1 MEEYMQNN
9 YITSLDQALTTE
21 QKDTLFNNLGLP
33 IKVNNVVYVT
43 YSEPTAG
50 NPTEA
55 GTMNDLKVYIRYT
68 RLSSDDERIAKVYLA
83 STSKTMDAIVEYKT
97 YRIDT
102 TPGAT
107 SYASGHQV
115 MELNR
120 TATCIDDLEMCY
132 RIQTSTLAAYGSITE
147 IDVFNGYEV
156 YHVYITSNPEKNSAL
171 DQKGKF
177 AITITK

>member
-1 MEEYMQNN
+1 MQTN

-33 IKVNNVVYVT
+33 IKVNNVVYVQ
-43 YSEPTAG
+43 SSVPTVG
-50 NPTEA
+50 NPELV
-55 GTMNDLKVYIRYT
+55 GTMNDLNVYIRYT
-68 RLSSDDERIAKVYLA
+68 YPSVEASNDRIGQVYLA
-83 STSKTMDAIVEYKT
+83 TTSDTMDAIVEYKT

-132 RIQTSTLAAYGSITE
+132 RLESNSMHAYGSITE

-156 YHVYITSNPEKNSAL
+156 YHVYITSNPEKNTAL
-171 DQKGKF
+171 DQKGEF

>member
-1 MEEYMQNN
+1 METN

-33 IKVNNVVYVT
+33 IKVNNVVYIQ
-43 YSEPTAG
+43 SSIPTEG
-50 NPTEA
+50 NPELV
-55 GTMNDLKVYIRYT
+55 GTMNDLQVYIRYT
-68 RLSSDDERIAKVYLA
+68 YPSVGASNDRIGKVYLA
-83 STSKTMDAIVEYKT
+83 STSDTMDAIVEYKT

-120 TATCIDDLEMCY
+120 TTTCIDDLEMCY
-132 RIQTSTLAAYGSITE
+132 RLESSTTMHAYGSITE

-171 DQKGKF
+171 DQKGEF

>member
-1 MEEYMQNN
+1 
-9 YITSLDQALTTE
+9 
-21 QKDTLFNNLGLP
+21 
-33 IKVNNVVYVT
+33 
-43 YSEPTAG
+43 
-50 NPTEA
+50 
-55 GTMNDLKVYIRYT
+55 
-68 RLSSDDERIAKVYLA
+68 
-83 STSKTMDAIVEYKT
+83 MDAIVEYKT

-132 RIQTSTLAAYGSITE
+132 RLESNSMHAHGSITE

-156 YHVYITSNPEKNSAL
+156 YHVYITSNPEKLDAL
-171 DQKGKF
+171 DHKGKF